1 MLTLLLCL
9 VVLQDDPPKDSPED
23 EKARP
28 VVERAMALIK
38 EAKAAE
44 KREERDAKYAEA
56 IESFRDV
63 VKNHKKSRFYGTSYF
78 NVGVILCD
86 FLDRPEDAIKHF
98 QELVASDVDDRDDSG
113 QLMSPYRNYRYHAW
127 RLTAACESKLKRPAR
142 AIVALFAM
150 RDAYVSHC
158 GT

>member
-1 MLTLLLCL
+1 MALVLCL
-9 VVLQDDPPKDSPED
+9 VQDETPKDSPED

-38 EAKAAE
+38 EAKGAE
-44 KREERDAKYAEA
+44 KKEERDAKYTEA

-63 VKNHKKSRFYGTSYF
+63 VKNHKKSRYYGTSYF

-98 QELVASDVDDRDDSG
+98 RELVASEVDDRDDSG

-142 AIVALFAM
+142 AITAVFAM